1 MMKMS
6 GVVNY
11 KVEEVFNIF
20 NNNAK
25 RDFKDFREDNAVG
38 CKMVK
43 DITTGGKK
51 PIRCN
56 IEITGYKKNLKY
68 EITTSNK
75 YSKCVSTY
83 TFKPQTNG
91 TTLLTLKE
99 TQSTPKFMQFMTLL
113 FQRFLARQRFK
124 ASFNNI
130 IESINNELKRYHE
143 NLERS
148 TPKEEAVN

>member
-83 TFKPQTNG
+83 TFKPKTNG